1 MYVHIISVIHIERS
15 LTLRNLFTCIL
26 FIRLCI
32 YTQHARAHTHTHT
45 YYIYREYNKS
55 VILLHEIITSDS
67 TRMLFATWW
76 IFILILTS
84 FYTANLTAFLT
95 KPQFTL
101 PINNIKDIVNKG
113 YKWVTLKGRV
123 IDYLLS
129 QVERSLIILI
139 FIF

>member
-1 MYVHIISVIHIERS
+1 MYFIH
-15 LTLRNLFTCIL
+15 TLV
-26 FIRLCI
+26 CI
-32 YTQHARAHTHTHT
+32 YTTRARTHTRTHI
-45 YYIYREYNKS
+45 IYREFNIS

-113 YKWVTLKGRV
+113 YKWVTFKGRV